1 MAIELNQSTFDPMLV
16 MPRCVFKKGG
26 RFFEKCKQTAENCN
40 RNLPPLKHILAS
52 PTKGL
57 KCTVSVLQ
65 PFTIDNFQMEHPVL
79 KNIAHV
85 WAISKLPAKVA
96 ESSQWLSIE
105 KSTLN
110 DEKSIMY

>member
-1 MAIELNQSTFDPMLV
+1 
-16 MPRCVFKKGG
+16 
-26 RFFEKCKQTAENCN
+26 
-40 RNLPPLKHILAS
+40 
-52 PTKGL
+52 
-57 KCTVSVLQ
+57 
-65 PFTIDNFQMEHPVL
+65 MEHPVL